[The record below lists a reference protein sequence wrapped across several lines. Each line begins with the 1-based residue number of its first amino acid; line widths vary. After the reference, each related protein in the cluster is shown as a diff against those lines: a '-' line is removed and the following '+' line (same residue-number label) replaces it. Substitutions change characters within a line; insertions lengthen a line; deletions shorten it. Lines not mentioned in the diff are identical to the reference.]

1 MVELT
6 GHRAVVVTVEKKV
19 RDIAPE
25 ERLPETVEGVR
36 VDVRQASLAK
46 VKELLTPADY
56 AGELRVAPDLGSVP
70 HFADEVGPDGAPIGV
85 GASAHQ
91 ALAAAVAKV
100 KLDYSSPAGARL
112 VPVTGEVTIHL
123 AASPD
128 AGWSL
133 LQQFLRGVTGTL
145 TVGLYDFTS
154 AHVLDAV
161 TAALVGKKLNLTL
174 DHPAKNPTADQT
186 DAQAVEALD
195 QALSSS
201 TGSTCAQAWA
211 LSRMDPEASAWIF
224 ATAYHIKVAVA
235 DDCAVLALQRE
246 LEQLQRTRHRPCRRR
261 IWLTRRR
268 SRTSR
273 RPGLACDRR
282 APGTGRH
289 HGGLPSQRP

>member
-1 MVELT
+1 M
-6 GHRAVVVTVEKKV
+6 
-19 RDIAPE
+19 
-25 ERLPETVEGVR
+25 
-36 VDVRQASLAK
+36 
-46 VKELLTPADY
+46 
-56 AGELRVAPDLGSVP
+56 
-70 HFADEVGPDGAPIGV
+70 
-85 GASAHQ
+85 
-91 ALAAAVAKV
+91 
-100 KLDYSSPAGARL
+100 
-112 VPVTGEVTIHL
+112 
-123 AASPD
+123 
-128 AGWSL
+128 
-133 LQQFLRGVTGTL
+133 
-145 TVGLYDFTS
+145 GLYGFTS

-235 DDCAVLALQRE
+235 DYCAVLALQRE
-246 LEQLQRTRHRPCRRR
+246 LEQLQPTRHRPCRRR

-273 RPGLACDRR
+273 RPGLACASSSTPGLAATMEAYLLNDLEIAATHNDSPEVPGVACCHRLPWGARR
-282 APGTGRH
+282 HRH
-289 HGGLPSQRP
+289 SPSSSGEHHHHRHDDADSAAHP